1 MSGDDQKQLPEGIRV
16 RLEELIQEVGGNKAA
31 AQIAGVSEKQI
42 SRWRQGYSSP
52 SILKLDKLC
61 KATGK
66 SIDWLLSGKESPV
79 VERGDEFVPVPLL
92 DVRAAAGAGAWNEHD
107 VVKEIIPL
115 TRAMLRQLGAPAGN
129 LHLIEAIGES
139 MSPLIEHGDLLL
151 VDANDRLVERGG
163 VFVLRSDQGLQVKR
177 IRPRPEGKISVTS
190 ENPLYARENRE
201 NIAPDEVDVVGR
213 VLAFMRRA
221 R

>member
-1 MSGDDQKQLPEGIRV
+1 MGKRLSKPGFAERLTALAKQKGGTAALAQSAGISKRTLEKWLAGETQPKADALKKIASSTSVDLNWLVTGEGTPT
-16 RLEELIQEVGGNKAA
+16 GGR
-31 AQIAGVSEKQI
+31 S
-42 SRWRQGYSSP
+42 
-52 SILKLDKLC
+52 
-61 KATGK
+61 
-66 SIDWLLSGKESPV
+66 
-79 VERGDEFVPVPLL
+79 DEFVPVPLL
-92 DVRAAAGAGAWNEHD
+92 DVRAAAGAGAWNERD

-190 ENPLYARENRE
+190 ENPLYAREDKKD
-201 NIAPDEVDVVGR
+201 IAPDDIDVIGR

>member
-1 MSGDDQKQLPEGIRV
+1 MPKADALAKIAEVTGVDLHWLITGEGTPT
-16 RLEELIQEVGGNKAA
+16 GG
-31 AQIAGVSEKQI
+31 
-42 SRWRQGYSSP
+42 
-52 SILKLDKLC
+52 
-61 KATGK
+61 
-66 SIDWLLSGKESPV
+66 
-79 VERGDEFVPVPLL
+79 RGDEFVPVPLL

-115 TRAMLRQLGAPAGN
+115 TRAMLRQLGSPAGN

-151 VDANDRLVERGG
+151 VDATDKLVERGG
-163 VFVLRSDQGLQVKR
+163 VFVLRGDQGLQVKR

-190 ENPLYARENRE
+190 ENPLYASENRE
-201 NIAPDEVDVVGR
+201 NIAPDEVSVVGR